1 MPRRTRPAMPE
12 TNGNGPEFRVSVWL
26 LLEHLADEQ
35 DSATDAID
43 ALRNRIDRL
52 MLGIMAALGAGV
64 ASLIAIVATG
74 A

>member
-1 MPRRTRPAMPE
+1 MPRRNRPSMPE

-26 LLEHLADEQ
+26 LLEHLSDEQ

-52 MLGIMAALGAGV
+52 MLGIMLALGAAV
-64 ASLIAIVATG
+64 ASLISVVAG

>member
-1 MPRRTRPAMPE
+1 MPRRNRPTMPE

-26 LLEHLADEQ
+26 LLEHLDDEL
-35 DSATDAID
+35 DSATRAID
-43 ALRNRIDRL
+43 SLRERVDRL
-52 MLGIMAALGAGV
+52 MLGIVAALGAGV